1 MVRHIYLCENSA
13 EGIFSAIY
21 RAYEEGYP
29 HEHNEVVIDTEGR
42 NMELFCEYHTV
53 VTNFEHAVKVAR
65 TIRRKISEEAYDF
78 IHRCCGSYEAQKA
91 DAIYRFVQEGLRM
104 GRAVMSH
111 LTAPYMQTL
120 FAIERNFTNE
130 SHFFIEILRFTVHRT
145 VLLHKANYKTV
156 YLSMDEVDM
165 DELTL
170 TYSEDEKQLQKLWK
184 LFVDT
189 IAIKERVNPK
199 LQRQMLPLRFRKY
212 MKEFSESE

>member
-91 DAIYRFVQEGLRM
+91 DAIYRFVA
-104 GRAVMSH
+104 GRTSDGKGGYEPSH
-111 LTAPYMQTL
+111 
-120 FAIERNFTNE
+120 
-130 SHFFIEILRFTVHRT
+130 S
-145 VLLHKANYKTV
+145 
-156 YLSMDEVDM
+156 
-165 DELTL
+165 
-170 TYSEDEKQLQKLWK
+170 
-184 LFVDT
+184 
-189 IAIKERVNPK
+189 
-199 LQRQMLPLRFRKY
+199 PLY
-212 MKEFSESE
+212 ADLICD

>member
-21 RAYEEGYP
+21 RAYEEGHP
-29 HEHNEVVIDTEGR
+29 HEHNEVVIDTQGR

-78 IHRCCGSYEAQKA
+78 VHRCCGSYEVQKA

-130 SHFFIEILRFTVHRT
+130 SHFFIEILRF
-145 VLLHKANYKTV
+145 
-156 YLSMDEVDM
+156 E
-165 DELTL
+165 ELENGTL
-170 TYSEDEKQLQKLWK
+170 FGRL
-184 LFVDT
+184 
-189 IAIKERVNPK
+189 RVK
-199 LQRQMLPLRFRKY
+199 FCHI
-212 MKEFSESE
+212 

>member
-21 RAYEEGYP
+21 RAYVEGYP

-104 GRAVMSH
+104 GRAR
-111 LTAPYMQTL
+111 L
-120 FAIERNFTNE
+120 
-130 SHFFIEILRFTVHRT
+130 
-145 VLLHKANYKTV
+145 
-156 YLSMDEVDM
+156 
-165 DELTL
+165 
-170 TYSEDEKQLQKLWK
+170 
-184 LFVDT
+184 
-189 IAIKERVNPK
+189 
-199 LQRQMLPLRFRKY
+199 
-212 MKEFSESE
+212 